1 MFGAGHTNFHFRP
14 DSDPVQVR
22 TAAEVAVGD
31 DVAAADP
38 ALLRGEDHV
47 WHVGAA

>member
-22 TAAEVAVGD
+22 TAAEVTVGD
-31 DVAAADP
+31 DVAASDP